1 MMKNRKRFVIAAS
14 ILALSALACQ
24 LGGIPTSR
32 RTTISGSGDTVE
44 ETRTVSGF
52 SGVELATPG
61 TLTIL
66 VGEKEELR
74 IEAEDNLIPYIE
86 TGVRSGR
93 LTIET
98 REGVNLRNTQPLKYY
113 LTAKDLDTIVISSSG
128 DIEAPDLEAEHF
140 SVAIRSSG
148 NLDMGDLEADAL
160 TVKLSSS
167 GDMRMRILNADTLKV
182 EINSSGNLSIAGGEV
197 QRQDITVNSS
207 GDYAAQDLKS
217 AEAEVRLRSNG
228 SATIWV
234 RDHLKTRLSSSGD
247 LRFFGNPTV
256 DAMATSSGD
265 VVRMGG

>member
-1 MMKNRKRFVIAAS
+1 MKNRMQFVIMAS

-32 RTTISGSGDTVE
+32 RTTISGSGDRID
-44 ETRTVSGF
+44 ETRPVSGF
-52 SGVELATPG
+52 TGVELATPG
-61 TLTIL
+61 TLTIV

-93 LTIET
+93 LTIKT
-98 REGVNLRNTQPLKYY
+98 REGVNLRNTQPLRYY
-113 LTAKDLDTIVISSSG
+113 LTVKDLDTIVISSSG
-128 DIEAPDLEAEHF
+128 DIEAPDLEAERF

-148 NLDMGDLEADAL
+148 NLDIGDLAADAL

-167 GDMRMRILNADTLKV
+167 GDMRMGMLNAGILKV
-182 EINSSGNLSIAGGEV
+182 EINSSGNLDIAGGEV
-197 QRQDITVNSS
+197 QRQDIAINSS

-228 SATIWV
+228 SATIRV

-247 LRFFGNPTV
+247 LRFFGNPKV
-256 DAMATSSGD
+256 DAMTTSSGD
-265 VVRMGG
+265 VVRIGG